1 MQAVGYYIQYTF
13 IYIGEIQGYL
23 KTKKTIRNKLL
34 LLIIN
39 L

>member
-23 KTKKTIRNKLL
+23 KTKKNNKE
-34 LLIIN
+34 
-39 L
+39 